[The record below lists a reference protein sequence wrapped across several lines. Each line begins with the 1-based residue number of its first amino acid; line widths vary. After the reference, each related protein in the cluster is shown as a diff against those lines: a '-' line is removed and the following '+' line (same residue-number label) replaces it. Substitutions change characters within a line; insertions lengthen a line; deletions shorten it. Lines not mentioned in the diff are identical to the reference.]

1 MLDNR
6 PSFFVLPLIS
16 SVAMPRPEILMNKT
30 MTMCTLALGCATLMS
45 SGKLLAQSSS
55 ADQDK
60 QFLMTASQSD
70 YTEMK
75 FSQLAVDKATNPRVK
90 SYAQKMIT
98 DHTALESEMKP
109 FADKLSVTP
118 VMTLDADH
126 QAKYDAL
133 SSMTGMDFDKTY
145 MTGMDV
151 DHHAADAAFK
161 AELSSTTDAD
171 LKKTVAKGEK
181 VVAMHTTMADKAVKM
196 MGGTPSSGM

>member
-1 MLDNR
+1 
-6 PSFFVLPLIS
+6 
-16 SVAMPRPEILMNKT
+16 MNKT

-161 AELSSTTDAD
+161 AELNSTTDAD